1 MRVMIHGKATDH
13 KRAAEADKRP
23 AKRQLRNFYGFAS
36 VSKLPKP
43 QFEVK
48 NDDISV
54 SVKEVITKF
63 KADHILGGLDP
74 TLT

>member
-1 MRVMIHGKATDH
+1 MRVMIHGKATDR
-13 KRAAEADKRP
+13 KRAAEADTMP
-23 AKRQLRNFYGFAS
+23 SKRQRQDFYSFAS
-36 VSKLPKP
+36 VTKLPKP
-43 QFEVK
+43 QLEVK

-54 SVKEVITKF
+54 SAKEVITKF